1 MTIQTVMNF
10 IIPLTVFI
18 EIVILGL
25 ALRFY
30 LRKLIERTQQNNK
43 WMHASLFIESLWLP
57 FIFWFVF
64 LGAYVGIQMS
74 VLPPTAKKLSGELL
88 GSIFI
93 ISLILVAISLLL

>member
-43 WMHASLFIESLWLP
+43 WKPQRFDE
-57 FIFWFVF
+57 
-64 LGAYVGIQMS
+64 
-74 VLPPTAKKLSGELL
+74 
-88 GSIFI
+88 
-93 ISLILVAISLLL
+93 